1 MNENRPLASCPP
13 PALIEALQGVVGE
26 RVTLNRS
33 IREHH
38 SHDESWHD
46 GALPDAV
53 CFPESTEEVA
63 RIAKLCC
70 EHRIPMIPF
79 GTGTGVA
86 GSVNAV
92 GGGMTIDLS
101 RMDRLLSVY
110 ADDFSCRVQAGLT
123 YKRLNEQLRDTGLF
137 FSVDPGADASVGGL
151 AATRASGTNTV
162 KYGSMRENV
171 LSLTA
176 VLADGRIVKTGSR
189 ARKSAAGYDLTQ
201 LFIGSEG
208 TLGII
213 TELIVRL
220 HGRPAAS
227 ASASVQFPDLK
238 SAVDAVIATLQ
249 HNIPMA
255 RIELVDEMLLQAINR
270 FSGTRFEPAPSLFV
284 EFQGSDS
291 SVRED
296 AEMFGEICGE
306 FGCKGFRWTANEQE
320 ARAMWEARHSAAY
333 AFLALRPG
341 AKNFSTDVC
350 VPVSRLAE
358 CIEQT
363 RADAEKNVD
372 VIYAIAGHVGDG
384 NFHTAFLVDP
394 TIEEERKQVEA
405 FYDRLVARALS
416 MEGTC
421 SGEHGIGMQK
431 LKYMAEE
438 FSAESLDVMR
448 AIKSALDPQ
457 WLMNPGKKILRS

>member
-1 MNENRPLASCPP
+1 MNENSRPLASCPP

-38 SHDESWHD
+38 GHDESWHD
-46 GALPDAV
+46 SAPPDAV

-79 GTGTGVA
+79 GTGTGTGVA

-110 ADDFSCRVQAGLT
+110 ADDFSCQAGLT
-123 YKRLNEQLRDTGLF
+123 YKRLNEQLCDTGLF

-176 VLADGRIVKTGSR
+176 VLADGRIIKTGSR
-189 ARKSAAGYDLTQ
+189 ASKSAAGYDLTQ

-208 TLGII
+208 TLGVI
-213 TELIVRL
+213 TELIVKL
-220 HGRPAAS
+220 HDHPAAS
-227 ASASVQFPDLK
+227 ASASVQFPDLR

-249 HNIPMA
+249 HNVPMA
-255 RIELVDEMLLQAINR
+255 RIELVDEVLLQAINR

-296 AEMFGEICGE
+296 AETFG
-306 FGCKGFRWTANEQE
+306 
-320 ARAMWEARHSAAY
+320 
-333 AFLALRPG
+333 
-341 AKNFSTDVC
+341 V
-350 VPVSRLAE
+350 
-358 CIEQT
+358 
-363 RADAEKNVD
+363 
-372 VIYAIAGHVGDG
+372 
-384 NFHTAFLVDP
+384 
-394 TIEEERKQVEA
+394 
-405 FYDRLVARALS
+405 
-416 MEGTC
+416 
-421 SGEHGIGMQK
+421 
-431 LKYMAEE
+431 
-438 FSAESLDVMR
+438 
-448 AIKSALDPQ
+448 
-457 WLMNPGKKILRS
+457 